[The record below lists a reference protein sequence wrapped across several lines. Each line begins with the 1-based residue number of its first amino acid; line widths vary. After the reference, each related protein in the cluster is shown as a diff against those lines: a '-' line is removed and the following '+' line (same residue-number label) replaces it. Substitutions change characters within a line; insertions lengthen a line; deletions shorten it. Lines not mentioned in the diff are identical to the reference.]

1 MWNELGK
8 ETDQVQEYYDGSV
21 EVSAVASPQLTRFQ
35 GHLAGRHLLHSPPE
49 DGHDVGEVDW
59 WRTGVGVVVSTPVN
73 IFSLKV
79 GKLYLSSG
87 ATCRSF
93 YSYCQ
98 EQVCHK
104 TDKFEKDRRLR
115 LETDIFFEN
124 CESIITSV

>member
-1 MWNELGK
+1 MK
-8 ETDQVQEYYDGSV
+8 EYDDGSV
-21 EVSAVASPQLTRFQ
+21 EVGAVASPQLPRLQ

-59 WRTGVGVVVSTPVN
+59 GRAGVGVVVSTPVN

-98 EQVCHK
+98 EQVSHK
-104 TDKFEKDRRLR
+104 TNKFEKG
-115 LETDIFFEN
+115 
-124 CESIITSV
+124 